1 MSDNLKGCVYD
12 LGAVTIFLMIVYFLL
27 LDYGPCL
34 ALLEKKHY
42 LIPKITNKWKEKVY
56 RFILEIDLYL
66 FTYNKSIKIKL

>member
-42 LIPKITNKWKEKVY
+42 LIPKITNK
-56 RFILEIDLYL
+56 
-66 FTYNKSIKIKL
+66 